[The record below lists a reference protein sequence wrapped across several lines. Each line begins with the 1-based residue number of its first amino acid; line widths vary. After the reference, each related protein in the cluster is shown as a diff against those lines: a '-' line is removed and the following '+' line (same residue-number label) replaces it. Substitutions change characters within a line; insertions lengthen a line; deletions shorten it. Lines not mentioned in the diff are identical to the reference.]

1 MSGESGIQLKAFP
14 FDRVEV
20 EADGTKRTLT
30 PAEFFALP
38 LPTRIAYVIQEKAAF
53 KSGDLLVDARKVL
66 AEVRRSR
73 VA

>member
-1 MSGESGIQLKAFP
+1 MSTESGVQLRPFP
-14 FDRVEV
+14 FDRVEI
-20 EADGTKRTLT
+20 EGDGEKRTLT
-30 PAEFFALP
+30 PGEFFALP

-53 KSGDLLVDARKVL
+53 WCGDVAVDARKVL